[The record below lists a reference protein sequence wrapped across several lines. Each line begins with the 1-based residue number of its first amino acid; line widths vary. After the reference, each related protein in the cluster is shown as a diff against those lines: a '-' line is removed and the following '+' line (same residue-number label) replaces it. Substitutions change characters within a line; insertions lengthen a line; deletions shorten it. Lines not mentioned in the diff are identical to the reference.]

1 MFGYNFITNRI
12 AVGGSIESEGMANEL
27 LLRGITHVLNVSEF
41 ADPAFASAIFKTC
54 FNPTL
59 DDGTFKPASWF
70 ADSLAFILPDVT
82 DPKLRFYVHCVAGIN
97 RSASTVYAVLR
108 ALGLNPMAARL
119 IIELNRPLDFVGL
132 RYAGD
137 ADVALKKLHYVD

>member
-1 MFGYNFITNRI
+1 MLSLFIPALPIRSYI
-12 AVGGSIESEGMANEL
+12 IEFYMVASMSF
-27 LLRGITHVLNVSEF
+27 VSFTETF
-41 ADPAFASAIFKTC
+41 VFPDPAFASAIFKVC

-132 RYAGD
+132 RYASD
-137 ADVALKKLHYVD
+137 ADVALKKLHYID